1 MGKLKSYFAKHSVL
15 QKSMSGLG
23 WAANGVGIANLAIAI
38 GMGIAAALMPEV
50 AVAEIVT
57 ETTEAGRAEEVAVE
71 AGEEGASAA
80 RASSIG
86 RRSLSIASKEG
97 GADAEAERTSSSMGS
112 KEEKTAFQR
121 KYESLAEKKVI
132 GNYTLED
139 IQTGMFYTSDTLAV
153 GSGISQT
160 GIGISQ
166 KMNGQNGW
174 SNIGAGILN
183 AGLGM
188 FDIKMMRDE
197 GAASKL
203 METAEESGDK
213 EMMKTAESMDTQVK
227 KMMKIQGIAEIGIS
241 LTNMGVGVSS
251 IIKKQYST
259 GTVNV
264 GTSAIDIGATL
275 QSWTVYGVEF

>member
-1 MGKLKSYFAKHSVL
+1 MA
-15 QKSMSGLG
+15 
-23 WAANGVGIANLAIAI
+23 
-38 GMGIAAALMPEV
+38 
-50 AVAEIVT
+50 
-57 ETTEAGRAEEVAVE
+57 
-71 AGEEGASAA
+71 
-80 RASSIG
+80 
-86 RRSLSIASKEG
+86 
-97 GADAEAERTSSSMGS
+97 S
-112 KEEKTAFQR
+112 KEEKTAFQKR
-121 KYESLAEKKVI
+121 YESLAEKKVI

-139 IQTGMFYTSDTLAV
+139 IQTSMFYTSDTLAV
-153 GSGISQT
+153 GSGVSQA

-166 KMNGQNGW
+166 NMNGQNGW

-183 AGLGM
+183 AGLGI

-203 METAEESGDK
+203 METAEESDDR

-251 IIKKQYST
+251 IVKKQYST
-259 GTVNV
+259 GAVNV

>member
-1 MGKLKSYFAKHSVL
+1 
-15 QKSMSGLG
+15 
-23 WAANGVGIANLAIAI
+23 
-38 GMGIAAALMPEV
+38 MPEV

-57 ETTEAGRAEEVAVE
+57 ETTEAGRAAEIAVD
-71 AGEEGASAA
+71 AGEEGTSVA
-80 RASSIG
+80 RTSSIS
-86 RRSLSIASKEG
+86 RRSVSIASKEG
-97 GADAEAERTSSSMGS
+97 EENVVGEEPIKS
-112 KEEKTAFQR
+112 KKIIDIKPKTAFQNN
-121 KYESLAEKKVI
+121 YESLAEKKVI
-132 GNYTLED
+132 GNYTLGD
-139 IQTGMFYTSDTLAV
+139 IQTGMFYISDTLAV
-153 GSGISQT
+153 GSGVSQA

-166 KMNGQNGW
+166 NMNGQNGW

-183 AGLGM
+183 AGLGI

-197 GAASKL
+197 GVASKL
-203 METAEESGDK
+203 METAEESGDR

-251 IIKKQYST
+251 IVKKQYST
-259 GTVNV
+259 GAVNV

>member
-1 MGKLKSYFAKHSVL
+1 
-15 QKSMSGLG
+15 MSGLG

-38 GMGIAAALMPEV
+38 GMGVAAVLMPEV
-50 AVAEIVT
+50 AVAEVAADAA
-57 ETTEAGRAEEVAVE
+57 EAGRAAETTAKVVE
-71 AGEEGASAA
+71 AGEEGASAGRDA
-80 RASSIG
+80 SIG
-86 RRSLSIASKEG
+86 RRSLSIASKGEEKNAAEG
-97 GADAEAERTSSSMGS
+97 VS
-112 KEEKTAFQR
+112 KKIIDIKPEEEKTAFQR

-213 EMMKTAESMDTQVK
+213 EMMKTAESMGTQVK

-259 GTVNV
+259 GAVNV

>member
-1 MGKLKSYFAKHSVL
+1 MGKVKNYFAKHSVF
-15 QKSMSGLG
+15 QKSMSGMG

-38 GMGIAAALMPEV
+38 GMGIAAVFMPEV

-57 ETTEAGRAEEVAVE
+57 ETTEAGRATEVAVD

-80 RASSIG
+80 RASSIS
-86 RRSLSIASKEG
+86 RKSLSIASKEG
-97 GADAEAERTSSSMGS
+97 GADAEAERTSSSMAS
-112 KEEKTAFQR
+112 KEEKTAFQKR
-121 KYESLAEKKVI
+121 YESLAEKKVI

-139 IQTGMFYTSDTLAV
+139 IQTSMFYTSDTLAV
-153 GSGISQT
+153 GSGVSQA

-203 METAEESGDK
+203 METAEESGDR
-213 EMMKTAESMDTQVK
+213 
-227 KMMKIQGIAEIGIS
+227 
-241 LTNMGVGVSS
+241 
-251 IIKKQYST
+251 
-259 GTVNV
+259 
-264 GTSAIDIGATL
+264 
-275 QSWTVYGVEF
+275 